1 MDFLNSTA
9 VYVITNTTTL
19 SPPPQV
25 VPNYV
30 GFICLA
36 VSVLF
41 FGSNYLP
48 IKAYDTGDGMFF
60 QLILTTAIWS
70 VGFVVNCIRNFP
82 KYLTINFCN
91 REY

>member
-1 MDFLNSTA
+1 MDSVTSSYMSA
-9 VYVITNTTTL
+9 NTTTI
-19 SPPPQV
+19 SPPAQ

-30 GFICLA
+30 GFICLS

-41 FGSNYLP
+41 FGSNFLP
-48 IKAYDTGDGMFF
+48 IKAFDTGDGMFF

-82 KYLTINFCN
+82 
-91 REY
+91 R